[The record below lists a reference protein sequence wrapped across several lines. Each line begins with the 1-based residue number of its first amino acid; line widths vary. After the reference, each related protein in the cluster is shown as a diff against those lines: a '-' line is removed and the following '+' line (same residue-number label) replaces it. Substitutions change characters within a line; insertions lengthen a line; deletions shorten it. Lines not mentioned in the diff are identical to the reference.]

1 MDMKFPILFAALL
14 LGFWA
19 AARQEGELDLRQ
31 KARKAYNQGNY
42 KEAYETYRKLA
53 IEPQTDS
60 TRVGEDLKLATDCLR
75 ELNRV
80 DELDVLWEG
89 AVQIHENNWR
99 LLFAVAQ
106 AYFDACHSGYII
118 AGEFRRGRHRGGGRY
133 VNVFQRDRIRALQ
146 LMTQAMAR
154 AEGEQSTRALSDFC
168 LEFANMFKRTQAW
181 RFQYRSDLS
190 TLPDYGEEYR
200 YYGRNR
206 GAPVHPDG
214 NPVFYA
220 VPKSYEA
227 AKNDGER
234 WRWLLTQAMKVEP
247 GRKNEV
253 RYRFAEFLREQFGVQ
268 TITDR
273 RGEASIDA
281 TTL

>member
-89 AVQIHENNWR
+89 AV
-99 LLFAVAQ
+99 
-106 AYFDACHSGYII
+106 
-118 AGEFRRGRHRGGGRY
+118 
-133 VNVFQRDRIRALQ
+133 
-146 LMTQAMAR
+146 
-154 AEGEQSTRALSDFC
+154 SD
-168 LEFANMFKRTQAW
+168 T
-181 RFQYRSDLS
+181 
-190 TLPDYGEEYR
+190 
-200 YYGRNR
+200 
-206 GAPVHPDG
+206 
-214 NPVFYA
+214 
-220 VPKSYEA
+220 
-227 AKNDGER
+227 
-234 WRWLLTQAMKVEP
+234 
-247 GRKNEV
+247 
-253 RYRFAEFLREQFGVQ
+253 
-268 TITDR
+268 
-273 RGEASIDA
+273 
-281 TTL
+281 